1 MSKTTKNQRAE
12 RLKIFSEQLTLLNLF
27 NAYFDCRRNK
37 RNTINALTF
46 EFELELNLMKLYSEL
61 KEGTY
66 TIGKSI
72 CFIVTDPKYREVWAA
87 DFRDRIVH
95 HLVYNAVNDRFYN
108 RFVHDTFSCIPKK
121 GTLHAC
127 KRLQHYAKSATSNYT
142 KKSYY
147 LKADI
152 ANFFVSIDKA
162 ILFEEL
168 KRYIPE
174 DWIISLIEQII
185 YNDPRQKA
193 IIQSEPKLFQ
203 LLPAK
208 KSLWNTPNS
217 HGLPIGNLTSQ
228 FFSNVYLNLLDQ
240 FIKHELKC
248 KYYCRYVDDFVI
260 LHDDPKQL
268 NEWYDKIDQ
277 FLKNRLKLKLH
288 PHKKSINTVFSG
300 IDFVGFIIKPARMYL
315 RKKTI
320 NKAFYTVKK
329 WENNSDRLNGKTL
342 KSFRATMNSYLGML
356 RQTKGYNI
364 RKALCYKINNLFI
377 HSDEDYSKLLLP
389 CTDLPVRTAVRL

>member
-228 FFSNVYLNLLDQ
+228 FFSNVY
-240 FIKHELKC
+240 
-248 KYYCRYVDDFVI
+248 
-260 LHDDPKQL
+260 
-268 NEWYDKIDQ
+268 
-277 FLKNRLKLKLH
+277 
-288 PHKKSINTVFSG
+288 
-300 IDFVGFIIKPARMYL
+300 
-315 RKKTI
+315 
-320 NKAFYTVKK
+320 
-329 WENNSDRLNGKTL
+329 
-342 KSFRATMNSYLGML
+342 
-356 RQTKGYNI
+356 
-364 RKALCYKINNLFI
+364 
-377 HSDEDYSKLLLP
+377 
-389 CTDLPVRTAVRL
+389 